1 MLTSAADKVFIR
13 QLCSISKVHDQLCL
27 TQEVLTLSKI
37 DITEVGKR
45 EIYVKLKIFVGLPNM
60 INILQHER
68 IYLENHFT

>member
-1 MLTSAADKVFIR
+1 MRIGVR
-13 QLCSISKVHDQLCL
+13 YVNQLCSISKVHDQLCL